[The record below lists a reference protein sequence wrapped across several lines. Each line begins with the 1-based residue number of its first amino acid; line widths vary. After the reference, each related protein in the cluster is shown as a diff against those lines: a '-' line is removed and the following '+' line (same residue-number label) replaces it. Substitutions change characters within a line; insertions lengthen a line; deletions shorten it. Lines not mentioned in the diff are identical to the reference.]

1 MIASVTAAIE
11 ALATEIN
18 SVAIHLVRRVRRTDV
33 QLGVPPAQLAA
44 LSVLVFG
51 GSQTASSLAAS
62 EQVTAPT
69 MTRIVQGLER
79 RGLARRRPHPDDG
92 RASII
97 VATARGRRLMERGRG
112 LRVAQLER
120 ALDGLDR
127 AELDDLRRGIVLL
140 RRIEHQ
146 LRTGQVASNR

>member
-1 MIASVTAAIE
+1 
-11 ALATEIN
+11 
-18 SVAIHLVRRVRRTDV
+18 
-33 QLGVPPAQLAA
+33 
-44 LSVLVFG
+44 
-51 GSQTASSLAAS
+51 
-62 EQVTAPT
+62 
-69 MTRIVQGLER
+69 
-79 RGLARRRPHPDDG
+79 
-92 RASII
+92 
-97 VATARGRRLMERGRG
+97 MERGRG